1 METNETSNQLTLV
14 RADGT
19 TTCCNAY
26 TTIHSVEHPAK
37 VGGVLAGHPAKVG
50 FSDTHTEY
58 CKACLEDVQGTTD

>member
-1 METNETSNQLTLV
+1 MSDPLPIIGGMETNETSNQPTLV

-26 TTIHSVEHPAK
+26 TTI
-37 VGGVLAGHPAKVG
+37 